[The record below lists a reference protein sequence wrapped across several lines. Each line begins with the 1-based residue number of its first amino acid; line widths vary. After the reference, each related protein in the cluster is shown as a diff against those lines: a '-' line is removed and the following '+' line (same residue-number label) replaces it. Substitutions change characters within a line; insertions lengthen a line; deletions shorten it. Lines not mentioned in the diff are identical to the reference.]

1 MHEVTF
7 RDRVRYRFDNIMSR
21 GPIALLIGLGILSL
35 IIIMIAAVIIS
46 IGGITQ
52 DETPQVSFFEA
63 MWESLVRTLDS
74 GTFGGDTG
82 IAWRIVMLGVT
93 LGGVFVVSAL
103 IGIINNG
110 LEQRMDEMRKGR
122 SFVIEHNHTLI
133 LNWSPKIFTVI
144 SELVEA
150 NANQAKPRI
159 VILAE
164 KDKVEMEDEI
174 KGQIESLRNTKV
186 ICRTGS
192 PLDINDLEIANP
204 HDTRSIIVLAP
215 PDTGDPD
222 SEIIKTILAL
232 TNNPNRRKDPYHIV
246 AEIADPKNLDV
257 AKMVGKDE
265 AEMIVTGDL
274 ISRIIVQTSRQS
286 GLSIVYTE
294 LLDFG
299 GDEIYFKEEPTLVGK
314 TFGESLLAF
323 EDSAVLGLRPANGTA
338 MLNPPMDMLI
348 QSGDRIIAVSE
359 DDDTIKL
366 SSLIGSWDN
375 LDQRLSID
383 RAAIHNAPRTEPK
396 AERTLI
402 LGWNARGAAIVLG
415 LDSYVAP
422 QSEVKVVADLSVTN
436 DHIEEIQAN
445 LKNQR
450 ITFQADDTTDRTV
463 LDELA
468 IHSFDQV
475 IVLAY
480 SDALGQQEADARTL
494 ITLLHLRDIAEKG
507 MHDFR
512 VVSEMLDVRN
522 RELAEVTKADD
533 FIVSNKLTSLMLS
546 QVAENKE
553 LNGIFTDMFDPDGSE
568 IYLKPAGDYVELG
581 KSVNFYTVVEA
592 ARGRGHAAFGYRIA
606 ADAENHDKAYGVVV
620 NPDKSN
626 KITFTEHDRI
636 VVAAED

>member
-1 MHEVTF
+1 MREVTF
-7 RDRVRYRFDNIMSR
+7 RDRVRYRFDNLMSR

-35 IIIMIAAVIIS
+35 IIIVIAGAIIS
-46 IGGITQ
+46 LGGITQ
-52 DETPQVSFFEA
+52 DETPPVSFFEA

-299 GDEIYFKEEPTLVGK
+299 GDEIYFKEEPTLIGK

-323 EDSAVLGLRPANGTA
+323 EDSAVLGLRPANGSA
-338 MLNPPMDMLI
+338 MLNPPMDMVI

-383 RAAIHNAPRTEPK
+383 HSAIHNAPRTEPK

-450 ITFQADDTTDRTV
+450 ITFQADDTTHRAV
-463 LDELA
+463 LNELA
-468 IHSFDQV
+468 IHTFDQV

-494 ITLLHLRDIAEKG
+494 ITLLHLRDISEKSNT
-507 MHDFR
+507 DFR

-581 KSVNFYTVVEA
+581 KSVNFYTIVEA
-592 ARGRGHAAFGYRIA
+592 ARSRGHAAFGYRIA

>member
-7 RDRVRYRFDNIMSR
+7 RDRLKYRFDNIMSR

-35 IIIMIAAVIIS
+35 IIIAVAGAIIAL
-46 IGGITQ
+46 GGITQ
-52 DETPQVSFFEA
+52 DETPQVGFFEA
-63 MWESLVRTLDS
+63 MWLSLVRTLDS
-74 GTFGGDTG
+74 GTFGGDSG
-82 IAWRIVMLGVT
+82 IGWRIVMLGVT
-93 LGGVFVVSAL
+93 LGGVFIVSAL

-110 LEQRMDEMRKGR
+110 LEQRMDELRKGR

-144 SELVEA
+144 SELVAA

-159 VILAE
+159 VILAQ
-164 KDKVEMEDEI
+164 KDKVEMDDEL
-174 KGQIESLRNTKV
+174 KGQIESLGNTKV
-186 ICRTGS
+186 ITRTGN
-192 PLDINDLEIANP
+192 PLELSELEIVNP
-204 HDTRSIIVLAP
+204 HDTRSIIILAP
-215 PDTGDPD
+215 PDTTDPD

-246 AEIADPKNLDV
+246 AEIADAKNLDV

-299 GDEIYFKEEPTLVGK
+299 GDEIYFKEEPALVGK
-314 TFGESLLAF
+314 TFGEALLAF
-323 EDSAVLGLRPANGTA
+323 EDSAVLGLRPANGAA
-338 MLNPPMDMLI
+338 MLNPPMDLVI
-348 QSGDRIIAVSE
+348 HSGDHVIAVSE
-359 DDDTIKL
+359 DDDTIRL
-366 SSLIGSWDN
+366 SNLIGTWDN

-383 RAAIHNAPRTEPK
+383 RDAIHNAPRSERK

-402 LGWNARGAAIVLG
+402 MGWNARGPAIVRG
-415 LDSYVAP
+415 LDNYVAA

-445 LKNQR
+445 LKNQS
-450 ITFQADDTTDRTV
+450 ITFQADDTTHRAV

-468 IHSFDQV
+468 IHTFDQI

-494 ITLLHLRDIAEKG
+494 ITLLHLRDISEKG
-507 MHDFR
+507 NYDFR

-553 LNGIFTDMFDPDGSE
+553 LNAIFTDMFDPDGSE

-581 KSVNFYTVVEA
+581 KPVNFYTIVEA
-592 ARGRGHAAFGYRIA
+592 ARSRGHTAFGYRLA
-606 ADAENHDKAYGVVV
+606 ADAEDHDKAYGVVV
-620 NPDKSN
+620 NPDKST
-626 KITFTEHDRI
+626 KIAFTANDRI